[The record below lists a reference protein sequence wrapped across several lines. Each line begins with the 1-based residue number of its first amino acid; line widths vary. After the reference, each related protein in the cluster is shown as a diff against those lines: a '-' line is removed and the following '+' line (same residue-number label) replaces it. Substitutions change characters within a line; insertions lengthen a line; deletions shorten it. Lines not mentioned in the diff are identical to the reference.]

1 MNNIHTTYEL
11 RSILCYA
18 MYAHHLVA
26 TRTDGEEL
34 SADWAKVY
42 NTTPL
47 SLKITLVESTVQLTR
62 VLVSKQYDTTTSYS
76 TS

>member
-47 SLKITLVESTVQLTR
+47 SLKITLACRIYSAINQSTR
-62 VLVSKQYDTTTSYS
+62 KQAV
-76 TS
+76 